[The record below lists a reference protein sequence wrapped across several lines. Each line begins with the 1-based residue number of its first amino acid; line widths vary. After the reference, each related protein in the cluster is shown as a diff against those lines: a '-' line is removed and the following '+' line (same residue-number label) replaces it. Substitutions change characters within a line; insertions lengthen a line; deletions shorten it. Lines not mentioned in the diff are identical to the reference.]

1 MEPVNNST
9 PITSSGM
16 DSASPIGTAGGT
28 TGPIPPVATDGSVS
42 PTEATE
48 SVQPSVTIGAAP
60 LTENQGATL
69 SVGAT
74 ENGLSDNL
82 SNSTVDFT
90 SNAAAS
96 DSATQSVSGLNDFG
110 SFGTAFGTNGHNAA
124 VESSLSTPMQA
135 APVPGS
141 TIQPPHH
148 SPTPVDIPTPVH
160 PVINPSVQSAASIGP
175 LGVHKVAATEP
186 IMMPEPAPVLDPVE
200 EELNSPMKAA
210 APAPGSIG
218 SAFSGPIGGGNLGDT
233 GKSSSSATETPTK
246 SVAFNDP
253 ANIINNPSDIAGAKS
268 KKTNKTSLI
277 LLIVVAAMVV
287 IGLIAVLLLLPK

>member
-48 SVQPSVTIGAAP
+48 SVQPSVTIGTAP
-60 LTENQGATL
+60 LTENQDATL

-96 DSATQSVSGLNDFG
+96 DSAAQSVSGLNDFG
-110 SFGTAFGTNGHNAA
+110 SFGTAFGTNGHTAA
-124 VESSLSTPMQA
+124 VESPLSTPMQA
-135 APVPGS
+135 APVPDS
-141 TIQPPHH
+141 AIQPPHY

-175 LGVHKVAATEP
+175 LEVHKVAA
-186 IMMPEPAPVLDPVE
+186 L
-200 EELNSPMKAA
+200 SQ
-210 APAPGSIG
+210 S
-218 SAFSGPIGGGNLGDT
+218 
-233 GKSSSSATETPTK
+233 
-246 SVAFNDP
+246 
-253 ANIINNPSDIAGAKS
+253 
-268 KKTNKTSLI
+268 
-277 LLIVVAAMVV
+277 
-287 IGLIAVLLLLPK
+287 